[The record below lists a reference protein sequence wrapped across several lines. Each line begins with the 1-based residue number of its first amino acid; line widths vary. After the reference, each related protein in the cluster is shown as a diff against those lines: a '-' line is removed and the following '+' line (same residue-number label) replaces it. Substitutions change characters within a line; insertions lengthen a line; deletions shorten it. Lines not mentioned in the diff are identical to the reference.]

1 LNAKAAHSDCNP
13 FRGWRVSIRR
23 TANAQAARCPEA
35 VQKEPPVTR
44 YSAIALVL
52 LAAGPADAAE
62 KTVERTFT
70 VSPGGSLIVDADSA
84 SVHVS
89 GRDTNQVT
97 VRMSARGSEE
107 DLATAKLDAF
117 QKDDGVTVFMRQQG
131 KRGWFNWSSWHGDGQ
146 IEVTVPRHYGINIHT
161 AGGNVELTDSVGPAT
176 LRTSGGD
183 IVAKNLNGIV
193 EAKTSGGGI
202 FADTIRGDVDAG
214 TSGGDVRLLNVDGKI
229 RGQTSGG
236 NVHCSLAGIN
246 RGISA
251 TTSGGSIELTLPR
264 ATTANIEAVTSGG
277 GISSDLPVASTEW
290 QEGHVKG
297 TINGGGPPIDARTSG
312 GSISVRVAN

>member
-1 LNAKAAHSDCNP
+1 M
-13 FRGWRVSIRR
+13 
-23 TANAQAARCPEA
+23 
-35 VQKEPPVTR
+35 TR

-52 LAAGPADAAE
+52 LAAGCADAAE
-62 KTVERTFT
+62 KTVDRTFT

-89 GRDTNQVT
+89 GGDTNRVT

-107 DLATAKLDAF
+107 ELASMKLDAF
-117 QKDDGVTVFMRQQG
+117 QKGDEVTLTMRRPE
-131 KRGWFNWSSWHGDGQ
+131 KRGWFNWSSWNGGGH
-146 IEVTVPRHYGINIHT
+146 IEVTVPRNYGIKVHT
-161 AGGNVELTDSVGPAT
+161 GGGNVELRESTGSAI

-183 IVAKNLNGIV
+183 IVAKNVNGNV

-202 FADTIRGDVDAG
+202 FADTIRGDVDAD
-214 TSGGDVRLLNVDGKI
+214 TSGGDLRLLNVDGKI

-236 NVHCSLAGIN
+236 SVQCSLVGIN

-251 TTSGGSIELTLPR
+251 TTSGGSILLTLPR

-277 GISSDLPVASTEW
+277 EVTSELPVASTQW
-290 QEGHVKG
+290 QKSHVKG
-297 TINGGGPPIDARTSG
+297 SINGGGQPIDVRTSG
-312 GSISVRVAN
+312 GSISVRAAN